1 MSVHDEL
8 DAEYDEAI
16 DPDDLD
22 DANRVD
28 GAVRARAVTDY
39 LARELVE
46 DVDAIDVTASESRG
60 EVTLLIH
67 ASPQD
72 LGRLGEVHGY
82 RHDLV
87 ARLLK
92 VARHVVRR
100 LRSLLRRLD
109 TQYGDGSRQGKQAPN
124 AIGVIDE
131 VGVGRHGKLSS
142 GKAPRFI
149 GALQSGRTAHA

>member
-1 MSVHDEL
+1 MNVHDEL

-22 DANRVD
+22 DTGNRVD
-28 GAVRARAVTDY
+28 GAVRAQAVTEY

-72 LGRLGEVHGY
+72 LGRLIGRRGRVIQAV
-82 RHDLV
+82 RQV
-87 ARLLK
+87 ARAAGAADGQRINVE
-92 VARHVVRR
+92 VA
-100 LRSLLRRLD
+100 
-109 TQYGDGSRQGKQAPN
+109 
-124 AIGVIDE
+124 E
-131 VGVGRHGKLSS
+131 
-142 GKAPRFI
+142 
-149 GALQSGRTAHA
+149 

>member
-22 DANRVD
+22 A
-28 GAVRARAVTDY
+28 GAGAGAARAQAVTDF

-72 LGRLGEVHGY
+72 LGRLIGRRGRVIQAV
-82 RHDLV
+82 RQV
-87 ARLLK
+87 ARAAGAADGQRINVE
-92 VARHVVRR
+92 VA
-100 LRSLLRRLD
+100 
-109 TQYGDGSRQGKQAPN
+109 
-124 AIGVIDE
+124 E
-131 VGVGRHGKLSS
+131 
-142 GKAPRFI
+142 
-149 GALQSGRTAHA
+149 

>member
-22 DANRVD
+22 D
-28 GAVRARAVTDY
+28 GAGDVAGAARAQAVTDF

-72 LGRLGEVHGY
+72 LGRLIGRRGRVIQAV
-82 RHDLV
+82 RQV
-87 ARLLK
+87 ARAAGSADGQRINVE
-92 VARHVVRR
+92 VA
-100 LRSLLRRLD
+100 
-109 TQYGDGSRQGKQAPN
+109 
-124 AIGVIDE
+124 E
-131 VGVGRHGKLSS
+131 
-142 GKAPRFI
+142 
-149 GALQSGRTAHA
+149 

>member
-22 DANRVD
+22 DAA
-28 GAVRARAVTDY
+28 GAARAQAVTDF

-60 EVTLLIH
+60 EVTLLSH

-72 LGRLGEVHGY
+72 LGRLIGRRGRVIQAV
-82 RHDLV
+82 RQV
-87 ARLLK
+87 ARAAGAADGQRINVE
-92 VARHVVRR
+92 VA
-100 LRSLLRRLD
+100 
-109 TQYGDGSRQGKQAPN
+109 
-124 AIGVIDE
+124 E
-131 VGVGRHGKLSS
+131 
-142 GKAPRFI
+142 
-149 GALQSGRTAHA
+149 

>member
-22 DANRVD
+22 DDVAGD
-28 GAVRARAVTDY
+28 GDAARAKAVTDY

-72 LGRLGEVHGY
+72 LGRLIGRRGRVIQAV
-82 RHDLV
+82 RQV
-87 ARLLK
+87 ARAAGAADGQRINVE
-92 VARHVVRR
+92 VA
-100 LRSLLRRLD
+100 
-109 TQYGDGSRQGKQAPN
+109 
-124 AIGVIDE
+124 E
-131 VGVGRHGKLSS
+131 
-142 GKAPRFI
+142 
-149 GALQSGRTAHA
+149 